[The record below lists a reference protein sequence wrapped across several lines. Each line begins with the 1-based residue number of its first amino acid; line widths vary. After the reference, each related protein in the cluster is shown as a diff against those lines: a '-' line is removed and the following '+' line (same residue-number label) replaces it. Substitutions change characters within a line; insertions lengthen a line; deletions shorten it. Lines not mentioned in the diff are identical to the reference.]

1 MSNITSYNPDEIKQ
15 VRTRIEECLDVD
27 DNGIWEIEA
36 GSISTICYE
45 PEMMD
50 IFDIWSG
57 TDSTDAE
64 DINSFFR
71 VIKLRYRCIRVIKDE
86 RNVSVL
92 QLRPL

>member
-1 MSNITSYNPDEIKQ
+1 MSNIASYNAVEIKQ
-15 VRTRIEECLDVD
+15 VRTMIEECLDVD

-36 GSISTICYE
+36 GSISTICYA
-45 PEMMD
+45 PELMD
-50 IFDIWSG
+50 IFDIWLSV
-57 TDSTDAE
+57 DHSDAE